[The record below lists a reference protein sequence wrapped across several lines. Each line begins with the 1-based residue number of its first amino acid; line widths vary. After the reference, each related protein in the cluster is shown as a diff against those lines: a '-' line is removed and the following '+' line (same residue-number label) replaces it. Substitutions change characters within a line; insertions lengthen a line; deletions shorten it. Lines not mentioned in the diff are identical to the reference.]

1 MQEATNLCEFH
12 VPPLWPSKAQ
22 NSFLLPSHS
31 WVHVSQVTWVWSRLE
46 LELDSTVYQGYCKRY
61 DGATWS
67 LKVQTQMSLDEERSI
82 TVVKVKAERTNAN
95 TVLKNHESWQIC
107 IRWPT
112 GSDTEYK
119 VCKWWPRKCLCF
131 RRLETLGIV
140 VKSVWPAL
148 FIPHCTNAVRIEYAV
163 ITIMDCVNCMQWIK
177 CIQMLNFSTF
187 LSQVVCRI
195 EALSFHTEVLYVLLC
210 RAVTCSDNSLNLSHQ
225 LAHIWHMRI
234 LFEYLNYFEF
244 MFVFLPQNMLHF
256 PGVRPPPLHRGRS
269 RF

>member
-1 MQEATNLCEFH
+1 
-12 VPPLWPSKAQ
+12 
-22 NSFLLPSHS
+22 
-31 WVHVSQVTWVWSRLE
+31 
-46 LELDSTVYQGYCKRY
+46 
-61 DGATWS
+61 
-67 LKVQTQMSLDEERSI
+67 MSLDEERSI

-131 RRLETLGIV
+131 RRLETLLW
-140 VKSVWPAL
+140 KAFDLLYLYLTAL
-148 FIPHCTNAVRIEYAV
+148 TLWHWICSDHI
-163 ITIMDCVNCMQWIK
+163 IMDCVNCMQWIK

-187 LSQVVCRI
+187 LSQVVCWI

-210 RAVTCSDNSLNLSHQ
+210 RAVACSDNSLNLSHQ

-244 MFVFLPQNMLHF
+244 LFVFFAAKYAPFSRCAATSTTQRKITIPMWARKPSNCGHLDVLKWK
-256 PGVRPPPLHRGRS
+256 PGKRP
-269 RF
+269 